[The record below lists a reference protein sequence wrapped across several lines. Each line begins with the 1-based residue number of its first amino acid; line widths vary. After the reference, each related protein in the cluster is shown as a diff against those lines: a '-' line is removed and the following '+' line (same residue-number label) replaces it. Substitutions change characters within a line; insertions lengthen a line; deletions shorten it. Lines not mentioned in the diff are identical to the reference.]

1 MNQVL
6 GKTLYAVGLSL
17 ALLVSAC
24 ATYRVAG
31 HSVSEVFP
39 DPKVQELVKALM
51 DHDFDR
57 AKALTQQ
64 GADINYVGE
73 DGLTPLYWVTATK
86 DLITIENALKLGA
99 NTNHHYEAHDGKTI
113 ITGAAYGGSPELL
126 QLLLKYGGDPNSADQ
141 IGETALMRA
150 AMNGRMDNIKVLL
163 NNGADINGHM
173 SAFLSAP
180 VEAILQGK
188 YDIAIYLV
196 EHGYNFRLDMLGEAA
211 EMRRVGRKFKAC
223 DDRLKLFDIL
233 KAKGVEFPVFPRLH
247 SGTSVEEAAPGEFV
261 WDSCLPDW
269 YPHAAKKPAGSD

>member
-6 GKTLYAVGLSL
+6 GKTMYAVGLSL

-31 HSVSEVFP
+31 HSVSEAFP

-64 GADINYVGE
+64 GADIDYLGK
-73 DGLTPLYWVTATK
+73 DGMTPFFWILTSK
-86 DLITIENALKLGA
+86 DMMSIEFALKL
-99 NTNHHYEAHDGKTI
+99 TPDLKHQYPHDLGTPITI
-113 ITGAAYGGSPELL
+113 VAAGGSPELL
-126 QLLLKYGGDPNSADQ
+126 RLLLRYNGDPNSSNE
-141 IGETALMRA
+141 IGETALMLA

-180 VEAILQGK
+180 VEAIAVGK
-188 YDIAIYLV
+188 YDVAIYFV
-196 EHGYNFRLDMLGEAA
+196 EHGYNYRLDMLGEAA

-223 DDRLKLFDIL
+223 DDRLKLFDML